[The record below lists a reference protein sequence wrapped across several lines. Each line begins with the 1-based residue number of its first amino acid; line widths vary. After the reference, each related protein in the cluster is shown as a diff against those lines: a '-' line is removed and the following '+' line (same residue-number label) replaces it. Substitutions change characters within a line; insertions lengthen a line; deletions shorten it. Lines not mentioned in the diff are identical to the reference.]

1 MKMVLNSF
9 SFNTSDK
16 IVLELKD
23 NIIFSNVSFLTIKLY
38 FVKIPICNPPV
49 FN

>member
-9 SFNTSDK
+9 SFNTSDN

-23 NIIFSNVSFLTIKLY
+23 NIISSNGSFLTWNYIL
-38 FVKIPICNPPV
+38 
-49 FN
+49 